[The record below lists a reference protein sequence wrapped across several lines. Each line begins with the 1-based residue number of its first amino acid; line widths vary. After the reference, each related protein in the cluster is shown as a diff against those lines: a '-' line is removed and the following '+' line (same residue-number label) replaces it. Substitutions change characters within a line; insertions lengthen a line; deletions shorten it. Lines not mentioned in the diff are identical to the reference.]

1 MDLRQLRTFSCVA
14 ELGSLSKASDTLRVA
29 QPALSRQIKLLEH
42 ELRAELFTRNGRGM
56 VLTDAGRLLLARTAG
71 IVRQIDQVRDEIQS
85 AGGPPSGRVVLGLV
99 PTVSCVISAR
109 LARRTV
115 DKYPGISL
123 CIVESYSGHLMEWLH
138 RGEMDLALIYGP
150 SSDLHLTVQSLGR
163 DTIVAVGPRG
173 SGLAQKKQVDI
184 GWLLRQRL
192 VLPSHSHGLRALIEH
207 AAAKKKLK
215 LDVKLEADSFR
226 VLTSLVEEG
235 LGYTLL
241 PPSSVRNEV
250 AAGTFRLRG
259 RHGGDVC
266 ARPAPACGE
275 LTLASPHHDISGSKP
290 AITLITKLI
299 RDEAPSALAP
309 MTAGLRDIR
318 LGRSRR
324 IQPRRLPIGIPR
336 ESNHAASSALQFSS
350 GYSCHAAIAIGQAPQ
365 RTAPT
370 PPERSSPDSR
380 DSISSVTVRLR
391 VTGLL
396 HLPIVTSSKNR
407 LIRSSA
413 RR

>member
-1 MDLRQLRTFSCVA
+1 MDIRQLRTFSCVA

-71 IVRQIDQVRDEIQS
+71 IVRQLDQVRDEIQS

-115 DKYPGISL
+115 DRYPGISL

-150 SSDLHLTVQSLGR
+150 SSDLHLSVQSLGR
-163 DTIVAVGPRG
+163 DPIVAVGPRG
-173 SGLAQKKQVDI
+173 SGLAQKKQVEI
-184 GWLLRQRL
+184 GWLLKQRL
-192 VLPSHSHGLRALIEH
+192 VLPSHSHGLRALIEQ

-241 PPSSVRNEV
+241 PPSSVRHEV
-250 AAGTFRLRG
+250 ADGRLE
-259 RHGGDVC
+259 
-266 ARPAPACGE
+266 AAAIAKPAPMRE
-275 LTLASPHHDISGSKP
+275 LTLASPIDHPGST
-290 AITLITKLI
+290 AITLVSELL
-299 RDEAPSALAP
+299 RDELIACREE
-309 MTAGLRDIR
+309 GLWDIR
-318 LGRSRR
+318 L
-324 IQPRRLPIGIPR
+324 
-336 ESNHAASSALQFSS
+336 A
-350 GYSCHAAIAIGQAPQ
+350 
-365 RTAPT
+365 
-370 PPERSSPDSR
+370 
-380 DSISSVTVRLR
+380 
-391 VTGLL
+391 
-396 HLPIVTSSKNR
+396 
-407 LIRSSA
+407 
-413 RR
+413 

>member
-1 MDLRQLRTFSCVA
+1 
-14 ELGSLSKASDTLRVA
+14 
-29 QPALSRQIKLLEH
+29 
-42 ELRAELFTRNGRGM
+42 M

-115 DKYPGISL
+115 DRYPGISL

-184 GWLLRQRL
+184 GWLLKQRL

-250 AAGTFRLRG
+250 ADGRLE
-259 RHGGDVC
+259 
-266 ARPAPACGE
+266 AAAIAKPAPMRE
-275 LTLASPHHDISGSKP
+275 LTLASPIDHPGST
-290 AITLITKLI
+290 AITLVSELL
-299 RDEAPSALAP
+299 RDELVACREE
-309 MTAGLRDIR
+309 GLWDIR
-318 LGRSRR
+318 L
-324 IQPRRLPIGIPR
+324 
-336 ESNHAASSALQFSS
+336 A
-350 GYSCHAAIAIGQAPQ
+350 
-365 RTAPT
+365 
-370 PPERSSPDSR
+370 
-380 DSISSVTVRLR
+380 
-391 VTGLL
+391 
-396 HLPIVTSSKNR
+396 
-407 LIRSSA
+407 
-413 RR
+413 

>member
-1 MDLRQLRTFSCVA
+1 MDIRQLRTFSCVA
-14 ELGSLSKASDTLRVA
+14 ELGSISKASDTLRVA

-99 PTVSCVISAR
+99 PTVSCVLSAR

-115 DKYPGISL
+115 DRYPGISL

-173 SGLAQKKQVDI
+173 SGLAQRKQVDI

-215 LDVKLEADSFR
+215 LDVNLEADSFR

-250 AAGTFRLRG
+250 AAGRLET
-259 RHGGDVC
+259 
-266 ARPAPACGE
+266 AAISKPAPMRE
-275 LTLASPHHDISGSKP
+275 LTLASPIDHPGST
-290 AITLITKLI
+290 AIALVTELI
-299 RDEAPSALAP
+299 RDEIKACREDGLWDIKLA
-309 MTAGLRDIR
+309 
-318 LGRSRR
+318 
-324 IQPRRLPIGIPR
+324 
-336 ESNHAASSALQFSS
+336 
-350 GYSCHAAIAIGQAPQ
+350 
-365 RTAPT
+365 
-370 PPERSSPDSR
+370 
-380 DSISSVTVRLR
+380 
-391 VTGLL
+391 
-396 HLPIVTSSKNR
+396 
-407 LIRSSA
+407 
-413 RR
+413 

>member
-1 MDLRQLRTFSCVA
+1 MDIRQLRTFSCVA

-250 AAGTFRLRG
+250 AAGRLET
-259 RHGGDVC
+259 
-266 ARPAPACGE
+266 AAIAKPAPMRE
-275 LTLASPHHDISGSKP
+275 LTLASPIDHPGST
-290 AITLITKLI
+290 AITLITDLI
-299 RDEAPSALAP
+299 RDELSACREDGLWDIKLA
-309 MTAGLRDIR
+309 
-318 LGRSRR
+318 
-324 IQPRRLPIGIPR
+324 
-336 ESNHAASSALQFSS
+336 
-350 GYSCHAAIAIGQAPQ
+350 
-365 RTAPT
+365 
-370 PPERSSPDSR
+370 
-380 DSISSVTVRLR
+380 
-391 VTGLL
+391 
-396 HLPIVTSSKNR
+396 
-407 LIRSSA
+407 
-413 RR
+413 

>member
-1 MDLRQLRTFSCVA
+1 MDIRQLRTFSCVA

-42 ELRAELFTRNGRGM
+42 ELRADLFTRNGRGM
-56 VLTDAGRLLLARTAG
+56 VLTDAGRVLLARTAG

-250 AAGTFRLRG
+250 AAGRLET
-259 RHGGDVC
+259 
-266 ARPAPACGE
+266 AAIAKPAPMRE
-275 LTLASPHHDISGSKP
+275 LTLASPIDHPGSS
-290 AITLITKLI
+290 AITLITELI
-299 RDEAPSALAP
+299 RDELSACREDGLWDIKLA
-309 MTAGLRDIR
+309 
-318 LGRSRR
+318 
-324 IQPRRLPIGIPR
+324 
-336 ESNHAASSALQFSS
+336 
-350 GYSCHAAIAIGQAPQ
+350 
-365 RTAPT
+365 
-370 PPERSSPDSR
+370 
-380 DSISSVTVRLR
+380 
-391 VTGLL
+391 
-396 HLPIVTSSKNR
+396 
-407 LIRSSA
+407 
-413 RR
+413 

>member
-250 AAGTFRLRG
+250 ASGRLET
-259 RHGGDVC
+259 
-266 ARPAPACGE
+266 AAIAKPAPMRE
-275 LTLASPHHDISGSKP
+275 LTLASPIDHPGST
-290 AITLITKLI
+290 AITLIAELI
-299 RDEAPSALAP
+299 RDELSACREE
-309 MTAGLRDIR
+309 GLWDIR
-318 LGRSRR
+318 L
-324 IQPRRLPIGIPR
+324 
-336 ESNHAASSALQFSS
+336 A
-350 GYSCHAAIAIGQAPQ
+350 
-365 RTAPT
+365 
-370 PPERSSPDSR
+370 
-380 DSISSVTVRLR
+380 
-391 VTGLL
+391 
-396 HLPIVTSSKNR
+396 
-407 LIRSSA
+407 
-413 RR
+413 

>member
-1 MDLRQLRTFSCVA
+1 MDIRQLRTFSCVA

-115 DKYPGISL
+115 DRYPGISL

-163 DTIVAVGPRG
+163 DPIVAVGPRG

-184 GWLLRQRL
+184 GWLLKQRL
-192 VLPSHSHGLRALIEH
+192 VLPSHSHGLRALIEQ

-250 AAGTFRLRG
+250 ADGRLE
-259 RHGGDVC
+259 
-266 ARPAPACGE
+266 AAAIAKPAPMRE
-275 LTLASPHHDISGSKP
+275 LTLASPIDHPGST
-290 AITLITKLI
+290 AITLVSELL
-299 RDEAPSALAP
+299 RDELIACREE
-309 MTAGLRDIR
+309 GLWDIR
-318 LGRSRR
+318 L
-324 IQPRRLPIGIPR
+324 
-336 ESNHAASSALQFSS
+336 A
-350 GYSCHAAIAIGQAPQ
+350 
-365 RTAPT
+365 
-370 PPERSSPDSR
+370 
-380 DSISSVTVRLR
+380 
-391 VTGLL
+391 
-396 HLPIVTSSKNR
+396 
-407 LIRSSA
+407 
-413 RR
+413 

>member
-1 MDLRQLRTFSCVA
+1 MDIRQLRTFSCVA

-115 DKYPGISL
+115 DTYPGISL

-250 AAGTFRLRG
+250 AAGRLET
-259 RHGGDVC
+259 
-266 ARPAPACGE
+266 AAIAKPAPMRE
-275 LTLASPHHDISGSKP
+275 LTLASPIDHPGST
-290 AITLITKLI
+290 AITLVTELL
-299 RDEAPSALAP
+299 RNEL
-309 MTAGLRDIR
+309 TACREDGLWDIR
-318 LGRSRR
+318 L
-324 IQPRRLPIGIPR
+324 
-336 ESNHAASSALQFSS
+336 A
-350 GYSCHAAIAIGQAPQ
+350 
-365 RTAPT
+365 
-370 PPERSSPDSR
+370 
-380 DSISSVTVRLR
+380 
-391 VTGLL
+391 
-396 HLPIVTSSKNR
+396 
-407 LIRSSA
+407 
-413 RR
+413 